1 MCDSASVKK
10 WRGTGTPP
18 SLALPYLLLPPCSD
32 FLFEKNKKNKKNK
45 RNNYTPCKNKNKIE
59 QHTCISNKYHI
70 LWSRYRGGNCMW
82 QINQHL
88 GQFLFP
94 FSYLLSST
102 PSPSSRPRRF
112 ICTRTWAISPTGS
125 DTQLVRLDEKKVIRL
140 GPIFYP
146 DLEWGV

>member
-32 FLFEKNKKNKKNK
+32 FLFEKNKKNKKNR

-82 QINQHL
+82 H
-88 GQFLFP
+88 FP

-112 ICTRTWAISPTGS
+112 ICTRTLEQYLLSPTGS
-125 DTQLVRLDEKKVIRL
+125 DTQFVRLDEKKVIRL
-140 GPIFYP
+140 GPIFNP
-146 DLEWGV
+146 DLE